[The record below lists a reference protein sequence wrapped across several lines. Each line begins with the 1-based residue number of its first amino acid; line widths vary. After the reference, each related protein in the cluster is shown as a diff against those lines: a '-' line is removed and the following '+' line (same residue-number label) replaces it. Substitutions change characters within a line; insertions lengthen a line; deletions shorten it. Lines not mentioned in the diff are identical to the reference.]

1 MTTTN
6 TEKLSALT
14 SLKARALKAYATK
27 DYPLSSDLYAQ
38 ACELQKEIHGENNPN
53 NAHLLY
59 LYGRSLYRVA
69 IDKSD
74 VLGVPTGDKEDKP
87 ASENG
92 KDKDLAAISEE
103 PEDKAD
109 KLVEAKKASGLF
121 QFQGDENFDDEEEEG
136 AEGEGEEE
144 EDEDEMG
151 AAWEVLD
158 LARVF
163 FEKQLAA
170 STEDKET
177 TAENKEDKEEFTI
190 PKLNPQQI
198 KDTKTMLADVYDL
211 LGEVSLESENF
222 PQATKD
228 FDSALTLKNDLY
240 PIESTLI
247 SEAEFKMALALEF
260 SASGDLSPE
269 DATKLREAAAC
280 HVEKSITS
288 CRARIT
294 VEQAK
299 IDEAEAKAGE
309 DAKGKGKVTES
320 KESKQ
325 IEEVKEMI
333 AELEQ
338 RVHDLRNPPE
348 PVALEGNEQ
357 LNGLLGQLLGGGSDP
372 LLAKEALEEAMKS
385 ANDLSGLVRKKPKSG
400 GEGSTGSSSAKR
412 KLEEVEEE
420 VEEGK
425 DKKAK
430 VDDANDNSV

>member
-1 MTTTN
+1 MATTN
-6 TEKLSALT
+6 SEKLSALT
-14 SLKARALKAYATK
+14 SLKTRALKAYATK
-27 DYPLSSDLYAQ
+27 DFPLSADLYAQ
-38 ACELQKEIHGENNPN
+38 ACELQKEINGESNPN

-74 VLGVPTGDKEDKP
+74 VLGVPTDDKKDKP
-87 ASENG
+87 ANGKG
-92 KDKDLAAISEE
+92 KDKDRASISEE

-109 KLVEAKKASGLF
+109 KLAEAKKAAGLF
-121 QFQGDENFDDEEEEG
+121 QFHGDENFDDGDDEEAEGAEEEG
-136 AEGEGEEE
+136 DE
-144 EDEDEMG
+144 EDDEMN

-170 STEDKET
+170 SAEDKET
-177 TAENKEDKEEFTI
+177 TAETTAETATEDKETAAENKEEEKFTI

-228 FDSALTLKNDLY
+228 FDSALTLKTELY
-240 PIESTLI
+240 PVESTLI

-260 SASGDLSPE
+260 SVTGDMSSE
-269 DATKLREAAAC
+269 DAAKLREAAAG
-280 HVEKSITS
+280 HVEKSIES
-288 CRARIT
+288 CRARIAA
-294 VEQAK
+294 EQAK
-299 IDEAEAKAGE
+299 IDEAAAKDGE
-309 DAKGKGKVTES
+309 DVKGKGKATES

-338 RVHDLRNPPE
+338 RAHDLRNPPAPE
-348 PVALEGNEQ
+348 EIEGNEQ

-372 LLAKEALEEAMKS
+372 LLSKEALEEAMKS
-385 ANDLSGLVRKKPKSG
+385 AKDLSGLVRKKAKSG
-400 GEGSTGSSSAKR
+400 D
-412 KLEEVEEE
+412 EEVN
-420 VEEGK
+420 
-425 DKKAK
+425 DS
-430 VDDANDNSV
+430 DA